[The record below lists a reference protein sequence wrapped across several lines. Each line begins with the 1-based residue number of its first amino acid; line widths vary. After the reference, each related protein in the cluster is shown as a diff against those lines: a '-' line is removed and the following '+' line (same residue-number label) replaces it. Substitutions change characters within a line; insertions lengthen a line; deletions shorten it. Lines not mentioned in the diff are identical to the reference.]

1 MKKKIYIINIL
12 LFISLKLLSQAN
24 NTHIE
29 KLQSFMLNFDTF
41 SHINPQEKAYVHMD
55 NTGYYLGETIW
66 FKAYVVNAN
75 KHTPTQD
82 SRILYVELLNPRGK
96 ILSTRKLEIVDGGCA
111 GEFYLDPFNYD
122 YHAGFY
128 EIRAYT
134 RMMLNFDS
142 EIIYSRVFPVF
153 NTPKKPGEYNK
164 DMRQG
169 GDVNRLGL
177 KMERPK
183 AKKQKK
189 LNVDFYPEGGN
200 LILGISNNIA
210 FKATNEYGE
219 GIDIEGKII
228 NKKKETIVTF
238 SSHHNGMGCFDYTP
252 ILDQEVEVIIAK
264 EKKEYKFQLPKALS
278 TGYLM
283 KINPLHPQHIFI
295 QLNKN
300 TDTPISTLGLSI
312 TCRGQLIHFQTIKID
327 STFILQLPKE
337 ELPTG
342 VNQVT
347 LFNSEGHIYSD
358 RLFFISPRNQDVCY
372 LQVKPDKDIYQPL
385 EKIHLDIKGIPGSN
399 ISLVVRDI
407 QHTPEIND
415 QENIL
420 SNLLLTSDLKGY
432 IENPSQYF
440 SPNNEDKEL
449 HLDLLMK
456 VQGWRRY
463 EWKQMTGIIPFSRI
477 HPLEKCLRIDGHIV
491 GNSKSINLEI
501 SLDKG
506 RSMNGTVD
514 VDSLGRFSVLIDS
527 VIYGKYYMLLESKG
541 LKKANRNIRLNRW
554 FSPPPKA
561 YSLFETKSQTMDIQ
575 KQPMSNKSINSTLS
589 KPNIITKDSINN
601 LYEIEEIKINGHHGK
616 DLIYDIETD
625 RDKAIDEGKPYPP
638 QVHYYLLEKD
648 NGYYFKSA
656 IDPSKDNEFAVSG
669 INLWQRQGFVA
680 VVMKDKNNWKIIWE
694 DKRYPT
700 IRGPKGTLIDTED
713 LYKIVIREWK
723 TYQGSILGMCYP
735 YGKTVYSTLR
745 KNPYYRITSFEGYSI
760 VKDFYTDRQE
770 RDKYIPTKD
779 EHNRT
784 LYWNTHIKLNEK
796 GKEHISFYNNTSCRK
811 IQITAEGVTA
821 TGTLIINQSNL

>member
-1 MKKKIYIINIL
+1 MVTINIFMKKKIYIINIL

-238 SSHHNGMGCFDYTP
+238 SSHHNGMGCFDYAP

-295 QLNKN
+295 QLDKN

-463 EWKQMTGIIPFSRI
+463 EWKQMAGIIPFSRI

-491 GNSKSINLEI
+491 GNSKSVKTTII
-501 SLDKG
+501 LDKNKFMKG
-506 RSMNGTVD
+506 IAN
-514 VDSLGRFSVLIDS
+514 VDSLKKFSILIDS
-527 VIYGKYYMLLESKG
+527 VIYGKYDILLESKG
-541 LKKANRNIRLNRW
+541 LIKANRNIRLDKW
-554 FSPPPKA
+554 FSPKPKV
-561 YSLFETKSQTMDIQ
+561 YSFLETKFQDKQTLISWNNESDTIVTTR
-575 KQPMSNKSINSTLS
+575 KISSKDYSNKS
-589 KPNIITKDSINN
+589 
-601 LYEIEEIKINGHHGK
+601 YEIAEVKVNRKRGK
-616 DLIYDIETD
+616 DLIYEVETD
-625 RDKAIDEGKPYPP
+625 KDKAIDSGNYFPE
-638 QVHYYLLEKD
+638 QIFYYLINKD
-648 NGYYFKSA
+648 NGFYFKSHT
-656 IDPSKDNEFAVSG
+656 DPSKDNEIGSG
-669 INLWQRQGFVA
+669 KFYWHNKGLSANIVTNQNKWEKVWKSKRHPTMRGNKVLFEDIN
-680 VVMKDKNNWKIIWE
+680 NIYKII
-694 DKRYPT
+694 
-700 IRGPKGTLIDTED
+700 
-713 LYKIVIREWK
+713 IREWD
-723 TYQGSILGMCYP
+723 TPSPLILCYP
-735 YGKTVYSTLR
+735 HTKTAYSTLR
-745 KNPYYRITSFEGYSI
+745 KSIFYRISSFTGFSKI
-760 VKDFYTDRQE
+760 KDFYEDRIE
-770 RDKYIPTKD
+770 REKYVPVKNEYSRI
-779 EHNRT
+779 
-784 LYWNTHIKLNEK
+784 LYWNPNIKLNET
-796 GKEHISFYNNTSCRK
+796 GKAHVEFHNNNFCKKIEISTVGIEK
-811 IQITAEGVTA
+811 
-821 TGTLIINQSNL
+821 TGILIINK